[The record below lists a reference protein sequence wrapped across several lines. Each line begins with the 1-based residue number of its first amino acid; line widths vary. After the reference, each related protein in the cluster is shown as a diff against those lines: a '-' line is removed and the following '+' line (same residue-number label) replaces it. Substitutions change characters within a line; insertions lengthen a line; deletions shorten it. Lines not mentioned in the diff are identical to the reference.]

1 MCCRL
6 RSQGCR
12 PRSEDLVEFVGYTE
26 AWRDL
31 AQGGVVEAERTDAV
45 LRVALEET
53 PGGEVVEVAAVDHA
67 HASQLPADVVRLSRD
82 RMAELVERIVHKMH
96 LTRVCVIPVGKWRQ
110 VFEAVADGMAQNEKW
125 RAVDS
130 AANVELNTRDP
141 LVVQPAD
148 HHTLRDLVAAVLKHG
163 THPTHGIAMA
173 AMGTPLVIEAMPA
186 GELAVYAGKASI
198 ATEVRHLLDQVVA
211 KA

>member
-1 MCCRL
+1 MRA
-6 RSQGCR
+6 QGRR
-12 PRSEDLVEFVGYTE
+12 PQIEALLEFVGYSE

-45 LRVALEET
+45 LRVALEDT
-53 PGGEVVEVAAVDHA
+53 PGGEVVEVAADDHA
-67 HASQLPADVVRLSRD
+67 HAAHLPADVVRLPRE

-110 VFEAVADGMAQNEKW
+110 VFEAVANGMAQNEKW

-198 ATEVRHLLDQVVA
+198 AAEVRHLLDQVA
-211 KA
+211 LKR

>member
-1 MCCRL
+1 
-6 RSQGCR
+6 
-12 PRSEDLVEFVGYTE
+12 
-26 AWRDL
+26 
-31 AQGGVVEAERTDAV
+31 VVEAERTDAV

-53 PGGEVVEVAAVDHA
+53 PGAEVVEVAADDHA
-67 HASQLPADVVRLSRD
+67 HAAQLPSDVVRLPRD

-110 VFEAVADGMAQNEKW
+110 VFEAVAEGMAQNAKW

-148 HHTLRDLVAAVLKHG
+148 HHTLRDLVAVLKHG
-163 THPTHGIAMA
+163 THPTHGIAVA
-173 AMGTPLVIEAMPA
+173 ALGTPLVIEAMPA

-198 ATEVRHLLDQVVA
+198 AAEVRHLLEQVA
-211 KA
+211 LKR